1 MCGDINRRD
10 YPAPLQLNGRD
21 LPFVTTATHL
31 GHELC
36 QDCTMDQD
44 AKIKRAGFIDRST
57 SVRETFS
64 FAEPM
69 QVISAVGTYCCDHYG
84 SMLWPL
90 YGQAAEKYYRC
101 YNTCVKLAWNCPR
114 SSHTYFVTNVLT
126 RGVISVRIQIM
137 SRYVKYVQSLLKSR
151 SPEVVSVAN
160 KMMRDMGS
168 TTGSNM
174 ARLQQETGL
183 NIWSTT
189 PAKVRQAL
197 VEAEQ
202 PVPETDLW
210 RVGLLEKLLAQRRQM
225 EVNIEDTKAVSDLID
240 SLCSS

>member
-1 MCGDINRRD
+1 M
-10 YPAPLQLNGRD
+10 
-21 LPFVTTATHL
+21 
-31 GHELC
+31 
-36 QDCTMDQD
+36 
-44 AKIKRAGFIDRST
+44 
-57 SVRETFS
+57 
-64 FAEPM
+64 
-69 QVISAVGTYCCDHYG
+69 
-84 SMLWPL
+84 
-90 YGQAAEKYYRC
+90 
-101 YNTCVKLAWNCPR
+101 
-114 SSHTYFVTNVLT
+114 TNVLT

-202 PVPETDLW
+202 PVPEMDLW